1 MIDIQHY
8 IPQEPL
14 NRFIKHIVYVKGNS
28 PNIYIKELP
37 EGSVNLVIE
46 LNEYTT
52 NILFEDSSLRNKKEI
67 KHGWISGT
75 QKQVIL
81 YENNPDSTIISIRF
95 TVGGFYQLTGIPIP
109 FIDQKEINAETVL
122 GNSFKDLYQQLL
134 NTKLILDKFLL
145 LETYFSNY
153 TISKNKENDIVH
165 FIEKNLEQNISW
177 LVHKSGY
184 SQKHIIQIL
193 KKHTGFSPKYL
204 QRIYRFNQVTKAIQ
218 IQKEKIDWFSL
229 VEKYGYHD
237 QAHLIK
243 DFSHFSG
250 SKPTDYHKSQILLEE
265 NSLVPDMILQ
275 PQDIQ
280 LFT

>member
-1 MIDIQHY
+1 MIEIQHY
-8 IPQEPL
+8 IPKEPL
-14 NRFIKHIVYVKGNS
+14 NRFIKHMLYVNGNS
-28 PNIYIKELP
+28 PNIFIKELP

-46 LNEYTT
+46 LNENTT
-52 NILFEDSSLRNKKEI
+52 NIIYEDSNLKSKKII
-67 KHGWISGT
+67 KRAWISGM
-75 QKQVIL
+75 QNQAII
-81 YENNPDSTIISIRF
+81 YENNPNSLIISIRF
-95 TVGGFYQLTGIPIP
+95 TVGGFYQLTGIPMP
-109 FIDQKEINAETVL
+109 FIDKIGIKADSIL

-134 NTKLILDKFLL
+134 NTVLISDKFLM
-145 LETYFSNY
+145 LESYFEKFV
-153 TISKNKENDIVH
+153 IKKNKENDIIH
-165 FIEKNLEQNISW
+165 FIEKNLEKNINW

-204 QRIYRFNQVTKAIQ
+204 QRIERFNRLTQAIQ

-229 VEKYGYHD
+229 VEKFGYHD

-275 PQDIQ
+275 PRDKQ
-280 LFT
+280 LIT